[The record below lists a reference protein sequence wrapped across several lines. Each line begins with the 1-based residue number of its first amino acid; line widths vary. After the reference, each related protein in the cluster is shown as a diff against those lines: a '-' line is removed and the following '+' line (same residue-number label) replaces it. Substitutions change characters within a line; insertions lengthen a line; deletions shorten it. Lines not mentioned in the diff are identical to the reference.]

1 MTRAR
6 LLAVFIAAIAVA
18 GILVANRNG
27 NSGPAVPK
35 FVDDTTA
42 SGVAQVYDGE
52 FPFFV
57 GGGVA
62 AFDCSGDGMPDLFM
76 AGGARTSALY
86 VNHSTRGGELSFSR
100 KSSSVTDMESVTGA
114 YPLEIN
120 GDGVTDLVVLR
131 RGANAVLEGTGDCGS
146 RNVTTSLG
154 LDPGADWTTAFSATW
169 EKNATL
175 PTMFFGNYL
184 TPDTYDCADSLL
196 WRPTGETYTG
206 PIPIRSHCTLSAL
219 FSDWGRTGNTDLRL
233 SNDRNY
239 DRHAREQ
246 LWRVRSSQP
255 PSEYGTSDGWRDL
268 TIWGMGIASQDVNGD
283 GLPEIFLTSQGD
295 NKLQQLVN
303 GAKTPTYGDI
313 ALRLGVTAQRPYV
326 GDSVLPSTAWHPEF
340 GDVNNDGMP
349 DLFVT
354 KGNVDAQ
361 VDYASADPNDLLIAR
376 SNGTFVEKGDASG
389 VASTARS
396 RGAVVVDL
404 NMDGLLDIVVM
415 NRRVPAQVL
424 RNVGTGTADHPVS
437 PGNWVQFRLH
447 QKGPN
452 TSAIGAWVEVRTPA
466 RTWTHE
472 VTVGGGHAS
481 GESGWIHAGI
491 GSNTQAEVRVTYP
504 GGTPGPWMKVDANG
518 FYDLTS
524 GSGTPTPWVPAD

>member
-1 MTRAR
+1 M
-6 LLAVFIAAIAVA
+6 
-18 GILVANRNG
+18 
-27 NSGPAVPK
+27 
-35 FVDDTTA
+35 
-42 SGVAQVYDGE
+42 
-52 FPFFV
+52 
-57 GGGVA
+57 
-62 AFDCSGDGMPDLFM
+62 CSSDL
-76 AGGARTSALY
+76 
-86 VNHSTRGGELSFSR
+86 
-100 KSSSVTDMESVTGA
+100 
-114 YPLEIN
+114 
-120 GDGVTDLVVLR
+120 
-131 RGANAVLEGTGDCGS
+131 
-146 RNVTTSLG
+146 
-154 LDPGADWTTAFSATW
+154 
-169 EKNATL
+169 
-175 PTMFFGNYL
+175 
-184 TPDTYDCADSLL
+184 
-196 WRPTGETYTG
+196 
-206 PIPIRSHCTLSAL
+206 
-219 FSDWGRTGNTDLRL
+219 
-233 SNDRNY
+233 
-239 DRHAREQ
+239 
-246 LWRVRSSQP
+246 
-255 PSEYGTSDGWRDL
+255 
-268 TIWGMGIASQDVNGD
+268 
-283 GLPEIFLTSQGD
+283 
-295 NKLQQLVN
+295 
-303 GAKTPTYGDI
+303 
-313 ALRLGVTAQRPYV
+313 
-326 GDSVLPSTAWHPEF
+326 F

-376 SNGTFVEKGDASG
+376 SNGTFVEKGDTSG

-424 RNVGTGTADHPVS
+424 RNVGTGTADHAVS

-504 GGTPGPWMKVDANG
+504 GGTPGPWMKVNANG